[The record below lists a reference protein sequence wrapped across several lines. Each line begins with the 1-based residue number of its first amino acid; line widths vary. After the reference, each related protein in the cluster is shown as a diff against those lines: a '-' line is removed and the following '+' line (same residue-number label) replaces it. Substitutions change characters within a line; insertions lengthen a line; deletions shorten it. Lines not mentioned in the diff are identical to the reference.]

1 MDNGIKLGKLF
12 GIDISLGYSWFF
24 IFALITLGLAFA
36 LFPQMSPGLNTS
48 VYIAMGVITSLLFFA
63 SVLLHELVHSLVAKS
78 YGINVEGIRL
88 MIFGGVS
95 QLTEEPRTPRVEFWM
110 AFAGPLTSLVLG
122 GIFLGAFFASRQ
134 FGLGPFIVVPA
145 FWLGYINILLGVF
158 NLLPGFPLDGG
169 RVLRAIVWH
178 FTGSLKRS
186 TAVAAGLGKGLSY
199 TMMLVGVLGPLFG
212 NFTLL
217 WFILIGWYLL
227 RASEAGYRQVV
238 FEEAI
243 QGIKVDQAMT
253 MNPETVNPDINIEDA
268 VKDYFMKHRWIIYP
282 VVENDNV
289 EGVIS
294 INKLKDVP
302 RRSWKRKRVRDV
314 MEPLS
319 TDIVT
324 SPDSEISDIMPKLN
338 SKKTEG
344 RVLVMK
350 DDHLLGILTR
360 ADILRTIRRR
370 LQREQQRP
378 AA

>member
-1 MDNGIKLGKLF
+1 
-12 GIDISLGYSWFF
+12 
-24 IFALITLGLAFA
+24 
-36 LFPQMSPGLNTS
+36 
-48 VYIAMGVITSLLFFA
+48 
-63 SVLLHELVHSLVAKS
+63 
-78 YGINVEGIRL
+78 
-88 MIFGGVS
+88 
-95 QLTEEPRTPRVEFWM
+95 
-110 AFAGPLTSLVLG
+110 
-122 GIFLGAFFASRQ
+122 
-134 FGLGPFIVVPA
+134 
-145 FWLGYINILLGVF
+145 
-158 NLLPGFPLDGG
+158 
-169 RVLRAIVWH
+169 
-178 FTGSLKRS
+178 
-186 TAVAAGLGKGLSY
+186 
-199 TMMLVGVLGPLFG
+199 MMLVGVLGPLFG